1 MKKNDSKEFEFFEEL
16 TRSGGFTV
24 SDSDVVKQWNQYR
37 KAHEDKYLD
46 LQGIHLDHH
55 DDWYLPKMDLS
66 RCNLHGAYFVQ
77 IPLDKARFVGSDLT
91 KADMWGAHLT
101 ECNFEQAILRKADLF
116 DAIAYKTNFERADLR
131 RTKLHRAKLD
141 NANFK
146 SADLSRADLSN
157 ALLSGAD
164 FTNANLREANF
175 TDAILPGAIFKSAD
189 LRGAKLTRA
198 SLERTI
204 FRKADLS
211 GASIY
216 GAGVWNVDVDKTTK
230 QKGLIITPE
239 GESAVLVDDIEVA
252 QFIYL
257 LINRQ
262 KLRNVIDAVTR
273 RGVLILGRFSDGGI
287 EIHQLIADW
296 LRQPENGNYLP
307 LLFDFPRPETKTYTE
322 TIRTLAGLARF
333 VIVDLS
339 GPSVPQEITATVDLH
354 EIPFV
359 PILER
364 KRKDWSM
371 FKDFLVKE
379 RVLDPVR
386 FTDAQELVS
395 LLRKEIVI
403 PAEKL
408 IKKRQLRLDKI
419 FGRG

>member
-1 MKKNDSKEFEFFEEL
+1 MILKKFDFFEEL
-16 TRSGGFTV
+16 TRSGGFAV

-37 KAHEDKYLD
+37 KAHKDKYLD
-46 LQGIHLDHH
+46 LQGAHLDHH
-55 DDWYLPKMDLS
+55 DDWFLPEFNFS
-66 RCNLHGAYFVQ
+66 GCNLHGAYFVM
-77 IPLDKARFVGSDLT
+77 IPLDKTRFVGSDLT
-91 KADMWGAHLT
+91 KATMWGARLI
-101 ECNFEQAILRKADLF
+101 ECNFEHANLRKANLF
-116 DAIAYKTNFERADLR
+116 DATAYKANFERAKLQ
-131 RTKLHRAKLD
+131 KANLHRAKLEE
-141 NANFK
+141 ANFK
-146 SADLSRADLSN
+146 FADLSRANLSN

-164 FTNANLREANF
+164 FTHSNLRGADL
-175 TDAILPGAIFKSAD
+175 TDANLPGAIFNRAD
-189 LRGAKLTRA
+189 LRGAKLIRA
-198 SLERTI
+198 SLERAT
-204 FRKADLS
+204 FRGADFS
-211 GASIY
+211 GAYIYGASI
-216 GAGVWNVDVDKTTK
+216 WNVNIDKTTK
-230 QKGLIITPE
+230 QKGLILTPKD
-239 GESAVLVDDIEVA
+239 ESAVLVDDIEVA

-262 KLRNVIDAVTR
+262 KLRNVIDTVTR
-273 RGVLILGRFSDGGI
+273 RGVLILGRFNDGGI
-287 EIHQLIADW
+287 ELLQIIADW
-296 LRQPENGNYLP
+296 LCQPENGSYLP

-322 TIRTLAGLARF
+322 TIRTLASLARF

-364 KRKDWSM
+364 KRRDWSM

-395 LLRKEIVI
+395 LLRKEIVL

-408 IKKRQLRLDKI
+408 VQKRQLRLDRI